1 LPASVRAG
9 KGNREA
15 FCVIIA
21 RLDAIGSN
29 TVTESLKSPG
39 WWAGIGLAV
48 FVSVAA
54 GYVADWF
61 GEAIL
66 GFAKSPV
73 SAIMMAIV
81 LGMLL
86 ANTVKLPD
94 SIQPGLKFCTS
105 AILRIGIMLLGIR
118 LSLTGAGQF
127 TLVAL
132 PFVIAAIAIGLFTV
146 GLLGRYMGLS
156 RQLSGLIAVGT
167 SICGCT
173 AIVATA
179 PLIKANESEVSY
191 AIACITVFGLAAMF
205 VYPVLAHQVFAN
217 QPELAGLFL
226 GTSIHETAQVAGAGM
241 MYEAQYNAPVA
252 LDIATVTKLVRN
264 LCMIAVIPLVGI
276 LYGAE
281 RSEGESTKINYLA
294 MIPWFIV
301 GFALMSAFRTIGDI
315 GDKPFGLIEPA
326 LWTEIVTFLKES
338 AERCLLVAMAAVGL
352 TSMFAGIIKIGM
364 RPFALG
370 LFAAV
375 LIGGVSF
382 ALISLFAADLIAFLV

>member
-1 LPASVRAG
+1 
-9 KGNREA
+9 
-15 FCVIIA
+15 
-21 RLDAIGSN
+21 
-29 TVTESLKSPG
+29 VTANLRSAG
-39 WWAGIGLAV
+39 WWTGLALA
-48 FVSVAA
+48 VALSFA
-54 GYVADWF
+54 AAYVADWV
-61 GEAIL
+61 GVSLL

-81 LGMLL
+81 LGMLV
-86 ANTVKLPD
+86 ANIVSLPAAV
-94 SIQPGLKFCTS
+94 QPGLRFCAS
-105 AILRIGIMLLGIR
+105 SVLRIGIMFLGVR
-118 LSLTGAGQF
+118 LSLAGAGQF

-132 PFVIAAIAIGLFTV
+132 PFVVAAIAIGLFTV

-179 PLIKANESEVSY
+179 PLIQAKESEVSY
-191 AIACITVFGLAAMF
+191 AVACITVFGLAAMF
-205 VYPVLAHQVFAN
+205 FYPVLAHQVFAS

-276 LYGAE
+276 LYGRE
-281 RSEGESTKINYLA
+281 RAKEDAARVNYLA

-301 GFALMSAFRTIGDI
+301 GFALMSALRTVGDM
-315 GDKPFGLIEPA
+315 GDKPFGRLDPQQ
-326 LWTEIVTFLKES
+326 WQDIVTFLQNV
-338 AERCLLVAMAAVGL
+338 AERCLLIAMAAVGL
-352 TSMFAGIIKIGM
+352 TSMFAGIVRIGL

-382 ALISLFAADLIAFLV
+382 TLISLFAADLIALLT

>member
-1 LPASVRAG
+1 
-9 KGNREA
+9 
-15 FCVIIA
+15 
-21 RLDAIGSN
+21 
-29 TVTESLKSPG
+29 VTENLRLPG
-39 WWAGIGLAV
+39 WWIGIGLAV
-48 FVSVAA
+48 FVSVSA
-54 GYVADWF
+54 GYIADWF
-61 GEAIL
+61 GVSIL

-73 SAIMMAIV
+73 SAIMMAII
-81 LGMLL
+81 LGMLV
-86 ANTVKLPD
+86 ANTIRLPE
-94 SIQPGLKFCTS
+94 SIQPGLKFCAS
-105 AILRIGIMLLGIR
+105 GVLRVGIMLLGIR

-146 GLLGRYMGLS
+146 GLLGRTMGLS

-179 PLIKANESEVSY
+179 PLIKATESEVSY
-191 AIACITVFGLAAMF
+191 AVACITVFGLVAMF
-205 VYPVLAHQVFAN
+205 FYPVLAHQVFAT

-241 MYEAQYNAPVA
+241 MYEAQYDAPVA

-276 LYGAE
+276 LYGAQ
-281 RSEGESTKINYLA
+281 RSESDSSRINYLS

-301 GFALMSAFRTIGDI
+301 GFALMSAIRTIGDI
-315 GDKPFGLIEPA
+315 GDRPFGLLDPA
-326 LWTEIVTFLKES
+326 AWQEIVGFVKDT

-352 TSMFAGIIKIGM
+352 TSMFAGIIKIGL

-382 ALISLFAADLIAFLV
+382 ALISLFGASLIGLLV

>member
-1 LPASVRAG
+1 M
-9 KGNREA
+9 
-15 FCVIIA
+15 
-21 RLDAIGSN
+21 
-29 TVTESLKSPG
+29 TENLKSPG
-39 WWAGIGLAV
+39 WWVGVGLAV
-48 FVSVAA
+48 FVSIAA

-61 GEAIL
+61 GEAVL

-81 LGMLL
+81 LGMLV
-86 ANTVKLPD
+86 ANTIKLPD

-105 AILRIGIMLLGIR
+105 AILKIGIMLLGIR

-191 AIACITVFGLAAMF
+191 AVACITVFGLAAMF
-205 VYPVLAHQVFAN
+205 IYPVLAHQVFAA
-217 QPELAGLFL
+217 QPELSGLFL

-281 RSEGESTKINYLA
+281 RSKDDSTKINFLA

-301 GFALMSAFRTIGDI
+301 GFALMSAIRTIGDI
-315 GDKPFGLIEPA
+315 GERPFGVMEPA
-326 LWTEIVTFLKES
+326 QWTDIVAFLKES

-352 TSMFAGIIKIGM
+352 TSMFAGIIRIGL

-382 ALISLFAADLIAFLV
+382 VLISWFGSDLIALLV

>member
-1 LPASVRAG
+1 M
-9 KGNREA
+9 
-15 FCVIIA
+15 
-21 RLDAIGSN
+21 
-29 TVTESLKSPG
+29 TESLKSPG
-39 WWAGIGLAV
+39 WWLGIGLAV

-61 GEAIL
+61 GVTVL

-81 LGMLL
+81 LGMLV
-86 ANTVKLPD
+86 ANMIKLPE

-191 AIACITVFGLAAMF
+191 AIACITIFGLAAMF
-205 VYPVLAHQVFAN
+205 FYPVLAHKVFAT

-241 MYEAQYNAPVA
+241 MYEAQYDAPVA

-276 LYGAE
+276 LYGTE
-281 RSEGESTKINYLA
+281 RGKDDSTKINFFA

-301 GFALMSAFRTIGDI
+301 GFALMSAIRTIGDI
-315 GDKPFGLIEPA
+315 GERPFGFMEPA
-326 LWTEIVTFLKES
+326 QWKEIVTFLKES

-352 TSMFAGIIKIGM
+352 TSMFAGIVKIGM

-382 ALISLFAADLIAFLV
+382 TLISLFAADLMALLV